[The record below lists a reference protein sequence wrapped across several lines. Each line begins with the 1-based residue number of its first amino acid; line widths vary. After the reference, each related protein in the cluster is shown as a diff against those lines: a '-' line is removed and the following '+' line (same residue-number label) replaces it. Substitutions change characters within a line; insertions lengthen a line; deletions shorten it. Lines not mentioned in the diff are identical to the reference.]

1 MDANELKSRLTLEN
15 TIELL
20 EYYGAELRN
29 ENEEYY
35 VFSSFCHESNTSK
48 VHLYKSTNT
57 IYCFVCSHM
66 DVISIVQEQ
75 EGLEFQEAIDW
86 LTNFFGLNKKHTFG
100 RPKKIEHKPRE
111 IKKKEIDVN
120 EKLPQ
125 YNESILNT
133 FYDIPIIEWLNEGI
147 SKETMDIFGI
157 KFDINTNAIIIPHR
171 DIDGRLIGIRCRNLS
186 EDKIEQYGKYLPYTD
201 IFSDITYKHK
211 ITMNL
216 YGLYENK
223 DNIAKKKTAIL
234 FESEKSTE
242 LMNSYYPDDS
252 ISVSLG
258 CSSISDFQIELLKSL
273 GVETVIVCF
282 DYEIRE
288 KLLKKFE
295 KNYKKC
301 ALHFNT
307 YVLDN
312 DLMGQLLEES
322 DSPIDK
328 GKEIFEQLLWNKI
341 KYELEV

>member
-1 MDANELKSRLTLEN
+1 VQQELDLTFSES
-15 TIELL
+15 IEWV
-20 EYYGAELRN
+20 E
-29 ENEEYY
+29 
-35 VFSSFCHESNTSK
+35 
-48 VHLYKSTNT
+48 
-57 IYCFVCSHM
+57 
-66 DVISIVQEQ
+66 
-75 EGLEFQEAIDW
+75 
-86 LTNFFGLNKKHTFG
+86 NFFQLGKHKGFG

-111 IKKKEIDVN
+111 IKKKEIDIN

-133 FYDIPIIEWLNEGI
+133 FYDYKPIEWLNEGI
-147 SKETMDIFGI
+147 SKETMDLFGI

-171 DIDGRLIGIRCRNLS
+171 DMDGRLIGIRCRNLS
-186 EDKIEQYGKYLPYTD
+186 EDRIEQYGKYIPYTD
-201 IFSDITYKHK
+201 IFSNITYKHK

-223 DNIAKKKTAIL
+223 DNIIKKKTAIL

-252 ISVSLG
+252 IAVSLG
-258 CSSISDFQIELLKSL
+258 CSSISNFQIELLKLL

-307 YVLDN
+307 YVLDSN
-312 DLMGQLLEES
+312 LMGQLLEES
-322 DSPIDK
+322 DSPVDK